1 MEQNERRVIK
11 FRAWD
16 GKQMVEDAAR
26 LLPDGDAELAAFGT
40 NVLIGRILKRKS
52 SSGLLRL
59 SL

>member
-40 NVLIGRILKRKS
+40 NILIGRILKRKS